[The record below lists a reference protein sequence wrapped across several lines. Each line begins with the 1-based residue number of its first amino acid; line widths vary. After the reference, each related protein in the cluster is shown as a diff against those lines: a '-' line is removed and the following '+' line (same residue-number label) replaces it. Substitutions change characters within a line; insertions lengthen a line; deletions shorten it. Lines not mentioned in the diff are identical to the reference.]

1 MDPRGWG
8 RDLDPRLWIPNLPL
22 SKPRTPGFSL
32 ALPQFPALGRGSGL
46 ELRGLSDCSSGEASE
61 NGHLWAPFWLPR
73 LATVGAPCSQGT
85 SETVGSAACLL

>member
-85 SETVGSAACLL
+85 SGTVGSAACLL